1 MENKVFVKIILP
13 ELDISYDVFIPV
25 NSLIW
30 VIKKLLVKALSDV
43 TGIMLSQNSSY
54 ILINKDT
61 GKIYNN
67 NEIVIDTDIRNT
79 TELLLLSLKK

>member
-13 ELDISYDVFIPV
+13 ELDISYDVFLPV

-43 TGIMLSQNSSY
+43 TGIMLNQNGSY

-61 GKIYNN
+61 GKIYKN

-79 TELLLLSLKK
+79 TELLLVSLKN